1 MRCAKIVCA
10 GLGLIALAGCGNAD
24 SSHLVFGQRIIVG
37 LTISASAP
45 EQGAELSLGYKDH
58 NIAVIPVAIKKEDGT
73 YQPLGSYNDAPANVA
88 PASDAYSTLGQ
99 FEMNTGEDGTVSVG
113 LGKFF
118 ATGIAAQTLA
128 DGFKESMKQSSSQ
141 PGGS

>member
-1 MRCAKIVCA
+1 
-10 GLGLIALAGCGNAD
+10 
-24 SSHLVFGQRIIVG
+24 
-37 LTISASAP
+37 
-45 EQGAELSLGYKDH
+45 
-58 NIAVIPVAIKKEDGT
+58 
-73 YQPLGSYNDAPANVA
+73 
-88 PASDAYSTLGQ
+88 
-99 FEMNTGEDGTVSVG
+99 MNTGEDGTVSVG